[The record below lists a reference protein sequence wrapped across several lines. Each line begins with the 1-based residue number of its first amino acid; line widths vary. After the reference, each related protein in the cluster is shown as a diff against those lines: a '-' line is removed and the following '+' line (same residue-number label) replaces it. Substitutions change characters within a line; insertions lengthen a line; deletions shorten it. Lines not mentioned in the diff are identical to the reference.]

1 MASTVVDQAEA
12 MPRVHR
18 DVLFEELDHPGIVA
32 SHGPVAQGGSCDPA
46 GSTGLTLAQTMVR
59 HQRLHVP
66 VGVEGTRVGFNF
78 AAFDMLI
85 SPAVVNEKLE
95 ELVGP
100 AIQRIPVVVGED
112 QSFEILNVCERVA
125 CLDDSRSQVMRWTAS
140 DGRPDKVGQY
150 RMVIG
155 LKIDGSRVEG
165 RQIFRVAGWGIALI
179 VSDDVKRL
187 LEKCGLSGVVYQRV
201 D

>member
-1 MASTVVDQAEA
+1 MTSKNFYRLLADPSIEDRWFLGAPIDPSGSEIDARIFTDGV
-12 MPRVHR
+12 
-18 DVLFEELDHPGIVA
+18 
-32 SHGPVAQGGSCDPA
+32 PVPSQP
-46 GSTGLTLAQTMVR
+46 
-59 HQRLHVP
+59 RLHVP